1 MNGYLSSAS
10 LKRMARGQL
19 LGKYSSVIFIFLFHM
34 ITVYFSES
42 LVASVLNPTNVI
54 KLFFYLVASYLVY
67 ILSGFFEAGEAY
79 IYLKTASN
87 LPVTFSDLF
96 YCFRNESNRTAYIQI
111 RLAAIELGSMLPAL
125 LYSFFSE
132 KDTGLFSIDPVY
144 LLLLLLGIAVSVWA
158 ELLFSQSFYIMLDFE
173 DYTAQ
178 QAMSTSI
185 RLMKG
190 NMGRLFYMMLSFL
203 PLLFLGVCSLGLGL
217 LWVLPYRE
225 AAYANFYLDLIKKS
239 RASATGADVE

>member
-42 LVASVLNPTNVI
+42 LVAGVLNPTNVI

-79 IYLKTASN
+79 IYLKIANN

-111 RLAAIELGSMLPAL
+111 RLAAIELGSVLPAL
-125 LYSFFSE
+125 LYSFFFQP
-132 KDTGLFSIDPVY
+132 DGGLISFDPVY
-144 LLLLLLGIAVSVWA
+144 LILFLLGIAVSVWA

-225 AAYANFYLDLIKKS
+225 AAYANFYLDLVKKS
-239 RASATGADVE
+239 RAAATSA

>member
-10 LKRMARGQL
+10 LKRMAKGQL
-19 LGKYSSVIFIFLFHM
+19 LGRYGSVISIFLFHI
-34 ITVYFSES
+34 ITVYFMET
-42 LVASVLNPTNVI
+42 LVSGVLNPTNVI

-79 IYLKTASN
+79 IYLKIANN
-87 LPVTFSDLF
+87 LPVAFSDLF
-96 YCFRNESNRTAYIQI
+96 YCFRQESNRTAYIQI

-173 DYTAQ
+173 DYTAS
-178 QAMSTSI
+178 QAMQTSVH
-185 RLMKG
+185 LMKG

-225 AAYANFYLDLIKKS
+225 AAYANFYLDLVKKS
-239 RASATGADVE
+239 RTSA

>member
-239 RASATGADVE
+239 RASATGADA

>member
-10 LKRMARGQL
+10 LKRMAKGQL
-19 LGKYSSVIFIFLFHM
+19 LGRYGTVISILLFHAV
-34 ITVYFSES
+34 TVSFTQT
-42 LVASVLNPTNVI
+42 LVSDVLNPTNVI
-54 KLFFYLVASYLVY
+54 KLFLYLTASYLVY

-79 IYLKTASN
+79 IYLKIAN
-87 LPVTFSDLF
+87 NQPVTFSDLF
-96 YCFRNESNRTAYIQI
+96 YCFRQESNRTAYIQI

-173 DYTAQ
+173 DYTASQ
-178 QAMSTSI
+178 VMQTSI

-203 PLLFLGVCSLGLGL
+203 PLFLLGFCSLGLGL
-217 LWVLPYRE
+217 LWVYPYRE

-239 RASATGADVE
+239 RTSATGV